1 MADNSTPP
9 ELDAL
14 GAIGFN
20 GRNND
25 TVGFVYGPNTRG
37 TMDIVYGCLLVLIT
51 AIWTV
56 VHINIPAAG
65 ETWWWVLFRR
75 FRWGCVSIFAP
86 DFLTLLAAS
95 QWHAA
100 TKSVARM
107 RHLSRVEAD
116 GERWRLEHAFYAN
129 SGGFLLQCPDCAAF
143 PVNAASVYFLVST
156 GYIDLPDMTAD
167 EIKDKSKADSFA
179 KFAAIVQGFWLIA
192 QTIAR
197 LVQGLP
203 LSQLE
208 LFTLAFVV
216 STAMSY
222 YFWWRKPQNV
232 STPTVIPCPFPVVK
246 IRADAGL
253 AHEDWTSTPMDFV
266 ECEGRRWRRRDI
278 FQNFDLESA
287 PRRTEKTFAAPACND
302 TTPQDGETTE
312 TENKLEGEVGER
324 GGISKCMGIEADLSP
339 VSPSNAFEKE
349 KVGYKRVDSDL
360 TLVCT
365 PIIPMPSKQPPRR
378 AGNSMSED
386 EEYTP
391 TQRQPVQRV
400 PDDAILPPVRIPP
413 KTILSL
419 VLPSMLHSTIH
430 LLGWDLQYPTD
441 IERQL
446 WRAAA
451 VTLTAASCVS
461 IAITRLLALVGYRG
475 RYNLVYFWV
484 NADYDEPEGDQ
495 RGGLRRPARSYP
507 LIEVLLSL
515 STAGLIIARL
525 YIIVEVVVS
534 LRAMPRDVFI
544 TVNWIDFLPHV

>member
-1 MADNSTPP
+1 MADNSTTP

-37 TMDIVYGCLLVLIT
+37 TMDIVYGCLVVLIT

-95 QWHAA
+95 QWDAA

-107 RHLSRVEAD
+107 RQLSKVEAD

-143 PVNAASVYFLVST
+143 PVNAASVYFLVFK
-156 GYIDLPDMTAD
+156 GYIDLPDITAD

-179 KFAAIVQGFWLIA
+179 KFAAIFQGFWLIA

-222 YFWWRKPQNV
+222 FFWWRKPQNV

-266 ECEGRRWRRRDI
+266 ECEGRRWRRRDM
-278 FQNFDLESA
+278 FQNFDLEAA
-287 PRRTEKTFAAPACND
+287 PRRTEKSFAAPAGND
-302 TTPQDGETTE
+302 TTPQDGKTTE
-312 TENKLEGEVGER
+312 KENKLEGEVGER
-324 GGISKCMGIEADLSP
+324 GGIGKCMGGEADLSP

-365 PIIPMPSKQPPRR
+365 PIIPGPSKQAPLR

-400 PDDAILPPVRIPP
+400 PDDATLPPTRIPA
-413 KTILSL
+413 KIILSL
-419 VLPSMLHSTIH
+419 ILPSMLHSTIH
-430 LLGWDLQYPTD
+430 LLGWDLEYPTD

-461 IAITRLLALVGYRG
+461 IAVTRLLALVGYRG
-475 RYNLVYFWV
+475 RYSLVYFWV
-484 NADYDEPEGDQ
+484 NADHDEPEGDQ
-495 RGGLRRPARSYP
+495 RGGLRRPARSFP
-507 LIEVLLSL
+507 LLEVFLWL

>member
-1 MADNSTPP
+1 MADNSTTP

-37 TMDIVYGCLLVLIT
+37 TMDIVYGCLVVLIT
-51 AIWTV
+51 AIWIV

-95 QWHAA
+95 QWDAA

-107 RHLSRVEAD
+107 RQLSRVEAD

-129 SGGFLLQCPDCAAF
+129 SGGFLLQCPDCVAF
-143 PVNAASVYFLVST
+143 PVNAASVYFLVSK
-156 GYIDLPDMTAD
+156 GYIDLPDITAD

-179 KFAAIVQGFWLIA
+179 KFAAIFQGFWLIA

-266 ECEGRRWRRRDI
+266 ECEGRRWRRRDM
-278 FQNFDLESA
+278 FQNFDLEAA
-287 PRRTEKTFAAPACND
+287 PRRTEKTFAAPAGND
-302 TTPQDGETTE
+302 TTPQDGKTTE
-312 TENKLEGEVGER
+312 KENKLEGEVGER
-324 GGISKCMGIEADLSP
+324 GGIGKCMGGEADLSP
-339 VSPSNAFEKE
+339 ASPSNAFEKE

-365 PIIPMPSKQPPRR
+365 PITPRPSKQAPLR
-378 AGNSMSED
+378 AGNSMGED

-400 PDDAILPPVRIPP
+400 PDDATLPPARIPP
-413 KTILSL
+413 KIILSL
-419 VLPSMLHSTIH
+419 ILPSMLHSTIH
-430 LLGWDLQYPTD
+430 LLGWDLEYPTD

-461 IAITRLLALVGYRG
+461 IAVTRLLALVGYRG
-475 RYNLVYFWV
+475 RYSLVYFWV
-484 NADYDEPEGDQ
+484 NADHDEPEGDQ
-495 RGGLRRPARSYP
+495 RGGLRRPARSFP
-507 LIEVLLSL
+507 LLEVFLWL

>member
-1 MADNSTPP
+1 MADNSTRP
-9 ELDAL
+9 ELDAM

-37 TMDIVYGCLLVLIT
+37 TMDIVYGCLVVLIT

-95 QWHAA
+95 QWDAA

-107 RHLSRVEAD
+107 RQLPEVEAD

-143 PVNAASVYFLVST
+143 PVNAASVHLLVSK
-156 GYIDLPDMTAD
+156 GYVDLPDMTAD

-179 KFAAIVQGFWLIA
+179 KFAAIFQGFWLIA

-197 LVQGLP
+197 LAQGLP

-232 STPTVIPCPFPVVK
+232 STPTVIPCPFPVAK

-266 ECEGRRWRRRDI
+266 EREGRRWRRRDM
-278 FQNFDLESA
+278 FQNFDLEAACA
-287 PRRTEKTFAAPACND
+287 PRRAEN
-302 TTPQDGETTE
+302 TTPQGGRTTE
-312 TENKLEGEVGER
+312 EENKLEGEVGER
-324 GGISKCMGIEADLSP
+324 GGISKCMGSEADVSP
-339 VSPSNAFEKE
+339 VSLSNAFEKE
-349 KVGYKRVDSDL
+349 KVGYNRVDSNL

-365 PIIPMPSKQPPRR
+365 PTIPTRRPSKQAPPRV
-378 AGNSMSED
+378 GNSTD
-386 EEYTP
+386 EEEHTP

-400 PDDAILPPVRIPP
+400 PDDATLPPARISP
-413 KTILSL
+413 KIILSL
-419 VLPSMLHSTIH
+419 ILPSMLHSTIH
-430 LLGWDLQYPTD
+430 LLGWDLEYPTE

-461 IAITRLLALVGYRG
+461 IATTRLLALVGYRG

-484 NADYDEPEGDQ
+484 NVDYDEPEGDQ
-495 RGGLRRPARSYP
+495 RGGLRRLAKSFP
-507 LIEVLLSL
+507 LIEVLLWL
-515 STAGLIIARL
+515 STAGLITARL
-525 YIIVEVVVS
+525 YIILEVVIS
-534 LRAMPRDVFI
+534 LRAMPRDIFV

>member
-1 MADNSTPP
+1 MADNSTSP

-37 TMDIVYGCLLVLIT
+37 TMDIVYGCLVVLIT

-65 ETWWWVLFRR
+65 ETWWRVLFRR

-95 QWHAA
+95 QWDAA

-107 RHLSRVEAD
+107 RQLSKVEAD
-116 GERWRLEHAFYAN
+116 GGRWRLEHAFYAN

-143 PVNAASVYFLVST
+143 PVNAASVYFLVSK

-179 KFAAIVQGFWLIA
+179 KFAAIFQGFWLIA

-232 STPTVIPCPFPVVK
+232 STPTVIPCPLPVAK

-253 AHEDWTSTPMDFV
+253 AHGDWTSTPMDFV
-266 ECEGRRWRRRDI
+266 ECEGRRWRRRDM
-278 FQNFDLESA
+278 FQNFDLEAA
-287 PRRTEKTFAAPACND
+287 PRRTEKTSDAPAGND
-302 TTPQDGETTE
+302 TTPEDGKTTE
-312 TENKLEGEVGER
+312 KENKLEGEVGER
-324 GGISKCMGIEADLSP
+324 GGISKCMGSEADLSP

-349 KVGYKRVDSDL
+349 EVGYKRVDSDL

-365 PIIPMPSKQPPRR
+365 PIIPRPSKQAPLRV
-378 AGNSMSED
+378 GNPASED
-386 EEYTP
+386 EEYTT
-391 TQRQPVQRV
+391 TQRQPVKRV
-400 PDDAILPPVRIPP
+400 PDDATLPPARIPP
-413 KTILSL
+413 KIILSL

-430 LLGWDLQYPTD
+430 LLGWDLEYPTD

-475 RYNLVYFWV
+475 RYNLVYVWV

-495 RGGLRRPARSYP
+495 RGGLRRPAGSFP
-507 LIEVLLSL
+507 LIEVLLWL
-515 STAGLIIARL
+515 FTAGLIIARL

>member
-37 TMDIVYGCLLVLIT
+37 TMDIVYGCLVVLIT

-95 QWHAA
+95 QWDAA

-107 RHLSRVEAD
+107 RQLSKVEAD

-143 PVNAASVYFLVST
+143 PVNAASVYFLVSK

-179 KFAAIVQGFWLIA
+179 KFVAIFQGFWLVA

-232 STPTVIPCPFPVVK
+232 STPTVIPCPFPVAK

-266 ECEGRRWRRRDI
+266 ECEGRRWRRRDM
-278 FQNFDLESA
+278 FQNFDLEAA
-287 PRRTEKTFAAPACND
+287 PWRTDKTSAAPAGND
-302 TTPQDGETTE
+302 TTPQDGKTSEK
-312 TENKLEGEVGER
+312 ENKLEGEVGER
-324 GGISKCMGIEADLSP
+324 GGISKYMGSEAEPSP
-339 VSPSNAFEKE
+339 VSPSNTFKKE
-349 KVGYKRVDSDL
+349 EVGYKRVDSDL

-365 PIIPMPSKQPPRR
+365 PTIPRPSKQAPLRV
-378 AGNSMSED
+378 GNSTSED

-400 PDDAILPPVRIPP
+400 PDDATLPPAIIPP
-413 KTILSL
+413 KIILSL
-419 VLPSMLHSTIH
+419 ILPSLLHSTIH
-430 LLGWDLQYPTD
+430 LLGWDLEYPTD

-475 RYNLVYFWV
+475 RYSLVYFWV
-484 NADYDEPEGDQ
+484 NADYEEPGGDQ
-495 RGGLRRPARSYP
+495 RGGLRRPARSFA
-507 LIEVLLSL
+507 LIEVFLWLT
-515 STAGLIIARL
+515 TAGLIIARL

>member
-65 ETWWWVLFRR
+65 ETWWRVLFRR

-95 QWHAA
+95 QWDAA

-107 RHLSRVEAD
+107 RQLSNVEAD

-129 SGGFLLQCPDCAAF
+129 SGGFLLQCPDCVAF
-143 PVNAASVYFLVST
+143 PVNAASVYFLVSK

-179 KFAAIVQGFWLIA
+179 KFAAIFQGFWLIA

-232 STPTVIPCPFPVVK
+232 STPTTIPCLFPVAK

-253 AHEDWTSTPMDFV
+253 AHEGWTSTPMDFV

-278 FQNFDLESA
+278 FQNFDLEAA
-287 PRRTEKTFAAPACND
+287 PRRTEKTFAAPAGD
-302 TTPQDGETTE
+302 DATPKDGKTTE

-324 GGISKCMGIEADLSP
+324 GGISKCMGIEADLSH
-339 VSPSNAFEKE
+339 VSPSNALEKE
-349 KVGYKRVDSDL
+349 KVGYKRMDSDL

-365 PIIPMPSKQPPRR
+365 PTIPRPSKQAPLR

-400 PDDAILPPVRIPP
+400 PDDATLPPTRISP
-413 KTILSL
+413 KIILSL

-430 LLGWDLQYPTD
+430 LLGWDLEYPTD

-484 NADYDEPEGDQ
+484 NADYDEPEGDR
-495 RGGLRRPARSYP
+495 RGGLSRPARSFP